1 MRSRTSSSTLRCLF
15 GKAGAGSLFA
25 LHLPLG
31 EVCQYPVAPEEVA
44 ILLTRSGRE
53 PATGAVEVVTSPR
66 DHEGVLIIFHR
77 SLLKN
82 LLEPFRPGIAA
93 ELRALLEKAGIGGL
107 FAPDLPTEWAT
118 QLYADFVSPPLQGPA
133 QSFYLEA
140 KTKELIA
147 HVCFVPSKDDEQEF
161 FCSRQRRLN
170 SDRITKSIDYLK
182 AHLDEPLDLSSVA
195 EAAGCS
201 PSYLSRIF
209 SSTTGFTLS
218 QYFRKSRIEKA
229 AEMLVTGQYSVSEV
243 AIEVGYQSLS
253 HFSKAFQ
260 AEKGCLPSRF
270 EAA

>member
-1 MRSRTSSSTLRCLF
+1 MRCLF
-15 GKAGAGSLFA
+15 GKAGNGSLFA
-25 LHLPLG
+25 LHFPLG
-31 EVCQYPVAPEEVA
+31 EVCQYSVGIDEVA
-44 ILLTRSGRE
+44 ILLTRSGQE
-53 PATGAVEVVTSPR
+53 PRGGATGEVVSTR
-66 DHEGVLIIFHR
+66 DHEGVLVVFHR
-77 SLLKN
+77 NLLN
-82 LLEPFRPGIAA
+82 SLLEPFRPGVAS
-93 ELRALLEKAGIGGL
+93 ELRNLLEASGSGGL

-133 QSFYLEA
+133 QSFFLEA

-147 HVCFVPSKDDEQEF
+147 HVCFVPAKDDDQEF

-170 SDRITKSIDYLK
+170 SDRVTRSIDYLK
-182 AHLDEPLDLSSVA
+182 AHLDEPLDLSAVA
-195 EAAGCS
+195 DAAGCS

-260 AEKGCLPSRF
+260 AEKGVLPSRF